1 MGLGDYIGMG
11 DPVIKA
17 IMDFIACL
25 NEKKNNDNKLDFKE
39 VVECFVALVLA
50 ILPLM
55 ASDSKKKK
63 K

>member
-1 MGLGDYIGMG
+1 MGLGDFIGMG

-17 IMDFIACL
+17 VMNFISCL
-25 NEKKNNDNKLDFKE
+25 NEKKNNDNKLDFNE

-55 ASDSKKKK
+55 VSDSKKKK